1 VTTTVDPVYKS
12 KEQYQK
18 LLRKRVALLSLQQHL
33 IDASN
38 CYAVLLM
45 RLGDTQL
52 QAIEWYQ
59 GPALC
64 GGRGEPVTV
73 TY

>member
-1 VTTTVDPVYKS
+1 M
-12 KEQYQK
+12 
-18 LLRKRVALLSLQQHL
+18 RKHVAQLSLQQHL

-38 CYAVLLM
+38 RYAVLLM

-59 GPALC
+59 GLSFVVVEES
-64 GGRGEPVTV
+64 R
-73 TY
+73 

>member
-1 VTTTVDPVYKS
+1 MTTTVDPVYKS

-18 LLRKRVALLSLQQHL
+18 LLRKHVAQLSLQQHL

-38 CYAVLLM
+38 RYAVLLM

-52 QAIEWYQ
+52 RAIEWYQ
-59 GPALC
+59 GLAFVLVEEN
-64 GGRGEPVTV
+64 R
-73 TY
+73 

>member
-1 VTTTVDPVYKS
+1 MTTTVDPVYKS

-18 LLRKRVALLSLQQHL
+18 LLRKHVAQVSLQQHL
-33 IDASN
+33 IDTSN
-38 CYAVLLM
+38 RYAVLLM

-59 GPALC
+59 GLSFVVVEES
-64 GGRGEPVTV
+64 R
-73 TY
+73 